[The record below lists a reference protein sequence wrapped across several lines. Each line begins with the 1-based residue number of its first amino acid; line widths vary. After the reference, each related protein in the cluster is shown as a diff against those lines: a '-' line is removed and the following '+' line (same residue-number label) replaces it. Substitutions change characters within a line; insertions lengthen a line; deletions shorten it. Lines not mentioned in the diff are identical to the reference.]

1 MDAELPL
8 DGIAHITGGGLY
20 DNVPRILPKNV
31 NAVFHKSTIKSAPP
45 IFRLI
50 TEAGN
55 INDSEAYRVFNMGVG
70 MVWFVPADAAKQAI
84 AICKKAGY
92 KAFVCG
98 EIVKG
103 SKKSLVED

>member
-1 MDAELPL
+1 M
-8 DGIAHITGGGLY
+8 
-20 DNVPRILPKNV
+20 
-31 NAVFHKSTIKSAPP
+31 FHKSTIKSAPP